1 MSVRNFVPTQWAKN
15 IDKAL
20 DEFLIA
26 AEFCNQ
32 EYTGLVKQAGDQIRI
47 QQAIRPTITTTTD
60 GKPITLST
68 PETPDGTSMTMTML
82 RQSYYD
88 FVVHD
93 VDKAQ
98 AQGELEAILKGEAV
112 QGVANAMD
120 KHIFELA
127 KDNSVKKSSSTDVDN
142 TNVLSTINAGLAE
155 LYKNNVPPNAD
166 IEIDISPAFH
176 TVFLEAYEKLDTN
189 NSEMLKKGIVGRYG
203 FANVKMSNNIYNDGT
218 DDYIVIRTKKAIA
231 FAKPLTEVYAVDA
244 GNAFGDRI
252 KGFTLYQAKIAR
264 PKEIYVI
271 KAH

>member
-1 MSVRNFVPTQWAKN
+1 MSVRNFVPTQWATN
-15 IDKAL
+15 VDKAL

-26 AEFCNQ
+26 ADFTNQ

-68 PETPDGTSMTMTML
+68 PENPDGTSMTMTL
-82 RQSYYD
+82 LQQSYYD

-93 VDKAQ
+93 ADKAQ
-98 AQGELEAILKGEAV
+98 AAGELEAVLKGEAV
-112 QGVANAMD
+112 QGVANEID
-120 KHIFELA
+120 KHILGLA
-127 KDNSVKKSSSTDVDN
+127 NDNSIKKSSSTDVDS
-142 TNVLSTINAGLAE
+142 TTILGTINAGLTE
-155 LYKNNVPPNAD
+155 LYKNNVPPNSD

-176 TVFLEAYEKLDTN
+176 QVFLEAYEKLDTD
-189 NSEMLKKGIVGRYG
+189 NSELLKKGIVGRYG

-218 DDYIVIRTKKAIA
+218 DDYIIIRTKKAIA

-244 GNAFGDRI
+244 GSAFGDRI
-252 KGFTLYQAKIAR
+252 KGFTLYQAKVAR